1 MFSHL
6 TLIMLPCCM
15 ISDTGRA
22 EWGNFYW
29 AFGVPPPP
37 SALPLLHHPAVAF
50 PSHPFS
56 FLPEPS
62 HLQRSRNLLPC
73 CRLPTR
79 QFTCSPDEAGAH
91 RRRRVP
97 RLHGELESLSWTNH
111 ASWICKTGRITDDDV
126 LWTRKK
132 KGNVL
137 RFCFLISLENKGML
151 FTTDFFLVSDMMV
164 LNCLWKIITNNWKIL
179 LSEQFTWD
187 CPINIFCL
195 LYD

>member
-50 PSHPFS
+50 PLHPFL
-56 FLPEPS
+56 FLPVPS
-62 HLQRSRNLLPC
+62 HLQRSRNLLPS

-79 QFTCSPDEAGAH
+79 QFTCSPDEAGEH

-97 RLHGELESLSWTNH
+97 RLHGELESLSWTSH
-111 ASWICKTGRITDDDV
+111 ASWICKTVRISDDDV

-132 KGNVL
+132 RK
-137 RFCFLISLENKGML
+137 CFEILL
-151 FTTDFFLVSDMMV
+151 FNFTGKQRDVIY
-164 LNCLWKIITNNWKIL
+164 NCLFFGI
-179 LSEQFTWD
+179 
-187 CPINIFCL
+187 
-195 LYD
+195 LYDGT